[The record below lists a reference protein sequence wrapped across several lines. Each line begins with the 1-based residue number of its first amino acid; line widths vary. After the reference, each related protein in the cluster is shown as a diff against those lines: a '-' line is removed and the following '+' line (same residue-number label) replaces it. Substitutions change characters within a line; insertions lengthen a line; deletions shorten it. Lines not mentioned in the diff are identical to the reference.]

1 MAIRM
6 RAALVAALLPTC
18 AWMNDAA
25 AKEDAAPA
33 VPRRPNVVFLAID
46 DQNDWIGCL
55 GGHPLVKTP
64 NIDKLAARGTVFTNA
79 HCQMTLCNPS
89 RTSLMLGLRP
99 STSGVYGLSPWFRT
113 VETLA
118 DRVALPQEASV

>member
-79 HCQMTLCNPS
+79 HCQMTL
-89 RTSLMLGLRP
+89 
-99 STSGVYGLSPWFRT
+99 
-113 VETLA
+113 
-118 DRVALPQEASV
+118 